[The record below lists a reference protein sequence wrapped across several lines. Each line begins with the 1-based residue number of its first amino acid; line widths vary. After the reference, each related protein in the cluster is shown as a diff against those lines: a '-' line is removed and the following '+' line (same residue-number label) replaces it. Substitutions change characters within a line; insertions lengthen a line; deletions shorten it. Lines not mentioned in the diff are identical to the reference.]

1 MTSPL
6 RILSFESRKADEMR
20 SLIQRH
26 GGQATIAAAMK
37 EIPIGITPELRSF
50 AEQLRDHA
58 FDLVIFMTGVG
69 AEAMV
74 AAMET
79 EFPRNEILDW
89 LRQSRLIVR
98 GPKPAAVFKRWDV
111 PFLARAAEPN
121 TWREVIDAV
130 RKIAGVGEQPLAGQ
144 RVAVQEYGAPSTE
157 LYAELER
164 LGATVLPVSVYRWS
178 LPDDV
183 EPLHAAIRACINNE
197 FDIVLFTTAQHLVH
211 TVDVAHSIGLQA
223 EWLQALGRCVLA
235 SIGPTASERLREY
248 GLPVAIEPEH
258 PHMGHLVKAVFE
270 QGPGCVARNAHRK
283 Q

>member
-20 SLIQRH
+20 SLIERH
-26 GGQATIAAAMK
+26 GGHATIAAAMK

-50 AEQLRDHA
+50 AEQLRDQA
-58 FDLVIFMTGVG
+58 FGLVIFMTGVG
-69 AEAMV
+69 AEALV
-74 AAMET
+74 AALET
-79 EFPRNEILDW
+79 EFSRDEILDW

-98 GPKPAAVFKRWDV
+98 GPKPAAVFKKWNV

-121 TWREVIDAV
+121 TWHEVIDEV
-130 RKIAGVGEQPLAGQ
+130 RKIAGAGERPLAGQ
-144 RVAVQEYGAPSTE
+144 LVAVQEYGAPSTE

-164 LGATVLPVSVYRWS
+164 LGACVLPVSVYRWS

-183 EPLHAAIRACINNE
+183 EPLKAAIRAGINNE
-197 FDIVLFTTAQHLVH
+197 FDLVLFTTAQHLVH
-211 TVDVAHSIGLQA
+211 TVEVASSLGLQA

-235 SIGPTASERLREY
+235 SIGPTATERLHEY
-248 GLPVAIEPEH
+248 GLAVAIEPEH

-270 QGPGCVARNAHRK
+270 RGPDCVARSRTLS